1 MSFKQLEADFQQ
13 KLRQYKS
20 IYEDYLVEIRNH
32 TGAYWN
38 TEENVTVSNSVSSAQ
53 IPFLTEPG
61 ITKEECLHA
70 CSSDKTCK
78 YVLFSDSGNGEC
90 AANQCLKWTQD
101 AKGLKPMGSE
111 AKTFNIFVGNSNN
124 KTKTVTLPELGIKV
138 SPTPTNPQDSDSDT
152 SAKFKTSVKG
162 DKLIVRR
169 IDKSSGWSQM
179 LQFKGR
185 KEAIP
190 GKLTQN
196 KGCAAG
202 QGPEQTHYV
211 YSGWEKPTWKDENDV
226 SFMGNPNQADPLM
239 WRDLGKANSLLAC
252 KEMSMESAK
261 GPFSSVVFVS
271 DSNVCYGGI
280 PEANQQNLKM
290 NGVYSAIPPS
300 GSTALGGVNGV
311 KYIEQLRELNTE
323 LKEDLNK
330 MKKALSEI
338 DEEDKK
344 TSKQISKTK
353 TNIHTDYQKLNNDR
367 DRLNELAKEITNLDA
382 ELGILNRS
390 ETRERMIYMGSAFAG
405 LLLVAFMIRKYS

>member
-90 AANQCLKWTQD
+90 IANQCLKWTQD

-162 DKLIVRR
+162 I
-169 IDKSSGWSQM
+169 SS
-179 LQFKGR
+179 L
-185 KEAIP
+185 
-190 GKLTQN
+190 
-196 KGCAAG
+196 
-202 QGPEQTHYV
+202 
-211 YSGWEKPTWKDENDV
+211 
-226 SFMGNPNQADPLM
+226 
-239 WRDLGKANSLLAC
+239 
-252 KEMSMESAK
+252 
-261 GPFSSVVFVS
+261 
-271 DSNVCYGGI
+271 
-280 PEANQQNLKM
+280 
-290 NGVYSAIPPS
+290 
-300 GSTALGGVNGV
+300 
-311 KYIEQLRELNTE
+311 
-323 LKEDLNK
+323 
-330 MKKALSEI
+330 
-338 DEEDKK
+338 
-344 TSKQISKTK
+344 
-353 TNIHTDYQKLNNDR
+353 
-367 DRLNELAKEITNLDA
+367 
-382 ELGILNRS
+382 
-390 ETRERMIYMGSAFAG
+390 
-405 LLLVAFMIRKYS
+405 

>member
-20 IYEDYLVEIRNH
+20 IYEDYLVEIRNQ

-38 TEENVTVSNSVSSAQ
+38 TEENVTVSNKVSSAQ

-70 CSSDKTCK
+70 CSSDENCK

-90 AANQCLKWTQD
+90 AANQCLKWTKD
-101 AKGLKPMGSE
+101 AMGLKAMDSE
-111 AKTFNIFVGNSNN
+111 AQTFNIFVGNSNN
-124 KTKTVTLPELGIKV
+124 KTKTITLPELGIKV
-138 SPTPTNPQDSDSDT
+138 SSKPTNPQDSDT
-152 SAKFKTSVKG
+152 VAKFKTSVKG
-162 DKLIVRR
+162 DKLIVTR

-179 LQFKGR
+179 LQFKGT

-202 QGPEQTHYV
+202 QGPAQTHYI

-226 SFMGNPNQADPLM
+226 SFMGNPNEADPLM

-252 KEMSMESAK
+252 KDMSIESAK

-280 PEANQQNLKM
+280 PEANQQNVKM
-290 NGVYSAIPPS
+290 KGIYSAIPPS
-300 GSTALGGVNGV
+300 GSTALGGSNGV
-311 KYIEQLRELNTE
+311 KYIKQLRELNTS

-330 MKKALSEI
+330 MKKSLLKIQEN
-338 DEEDKK
+338 DKK
-344 TSKQISKTK
+344 ISKQIIKTK
-353 TNIHTDYQKLNNDR
+353 SNIHSDYQKLNNDR
-367 DRLNELAKEITNLDA
+367 ARLNELEKEINNLDA
-382 ELGILNRS
+382 ELSMLNIM
-390 ETRERMIYMGSAFAG
+390 ETHERMIYMGSAFVG